1 MGLLI
6 TLRIRERS
14 DLTCSPPQKQLR
26 GTSCKAHNEKGFVPE
41 VKKIQ
46 SLRVQGTAETSFNLP
61 SRKARSWISQK

>member
-6 TLRIRERS
+6 TPRIKKRS

-26 GTSCKAHNEKGFVPE
+26 GTSCKAHNEKGFVLD

-46 SLRVQGTAETSFNLP
+46 SLRVQGTAETFFNH
-61 SRKARSWISQK
+61 AFSQGQ

>member
-6 TLRIRERS
+6 TLRIKKWS
-14 DLTCSPPQKQLR
+14 ALTCSPPQKQLR

-46 SLRVQGTAETSFNLP
+46 SLRVQGTVEMFFNH
-61 SRKARSWISQK
+61 AFSQGQ